1 MYWGVQ
7 NELSFPIRSGDDFL
21 TDILY
26 SKKGVVTLELKARRN
41 TMVKLFNNSSIY
53 NLQKNLKY
61 YYTFTMKIMIILK
74 WKFRIQPH
82 FLDGISIYSK
92 VNWKI
97 NDSNSLSFRYSKQ
110 RKKEI

>member
-1 MYWGVQ
+1 MPSSFNTLALTFPNNWEKVSRRPATKFGKTSNEKGILISFRKIMNQFTIYEWADMYWGVQ

-53 NLQKNLKY
+53 NL
-61 YYTFTMKIMIILK
+61 
-74 WKFRIQPH
+74 
-82 FLDGISIYSK
+82 
-92 VNWKI
+92 
-97 NDSNSLSFRYSKQ
+97 
-110 RKKEI
+110 